1 MDIARPV
8 EAVIPGARGRLLGVL
23 ARTTEPLNL
32 RTVARLAGVSPA
44 QAVRVLPG
52 LVALGIVER
61 REVPP
66 SSLLLLARGNLA
78 GRLIVELS
86 GLGSALLDALAR
98 AGRELDP
105 PPESLVIFGSFA
117 RGDAVAGSDLDV
129 LFVRPAT
136 VPEDDDRW
144 AASVARWVSRAERL
158 SGNPVNRIEVSAP
171 EAASFLRSRRPVW
184 RAVVREGIVLAGRSP
199 SDLGRTHS
207 A

>member
-1 MDIARPV
+1 MDVARPV

-32 RTVARLAGVSPA
+32 RALARLAGVSPA
-44 QAVRVLPG
+44 QAVRVLPA
-52 LVALGIVER
+52 LVALGVVER

-66 SSLLLLARGNLA
+66 SSLLLLARDNLA

-86 GLGSALLDALAR
+86 ALGSALLDALAR
-98 AGRELDP
+98 AGREIDP
-105 PPESLVIFGSFA
+105 PPESLLVFGSFA

-144 AASVARWVSRAERL
+144 AASVARWVSHAERL
-158 SGNPVNRIEVSAP
+158 SGNPVNRIEVSAR

-199 SDLGRTHS
+199 SDLRRTHS